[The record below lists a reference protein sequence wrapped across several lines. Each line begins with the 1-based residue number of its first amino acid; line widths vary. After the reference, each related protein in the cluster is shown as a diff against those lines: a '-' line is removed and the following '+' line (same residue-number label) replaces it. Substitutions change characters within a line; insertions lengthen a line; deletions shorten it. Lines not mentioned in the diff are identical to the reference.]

1 MKFLH
6 ARMKRNIAVIN
17 DPTPTGAINDPTPT
31 LPLKGRETGCQA
43 HGVWFYIRL
52 VLAGFTKCF
61 NATTPSI
68 LTTNAPLPCKGRA
81 GEGSCQTGAGAINDP
96 TPTGAINDPTPTG
109 AINNPTPTGAINNP
123 TPTRGI
129 NDPTPTLPLKGRET
143 GCQADGIWFY
153 ISLVLAG
160 FTKCF
165 NTTTPSILTTNAS
178 LPCKGRAGEGSC
190 LIREKLVIVLISNL
204 RS

>member
-1 MKFLH
+1 
-6 ARMKRNIAVIN
+6 MKRNIAVIN

-109 AINNPTPTGAINNP
+109 AIN
-123 TPTRGI
+123 
-129 NDPTPTLPLKGRET
+129 DPTPTLPLQGREAS
-143 GCQADGIWFY
+143 CQADGIWFY

-190 LIREKLVIVLISNL
+190 QRAGEGAFQMPAFTVNSFAVI
-204 RS
+204 